1 MKIKQEYI
9 NCTISHKGNK
19 ITLDPARF
27 EYFQSIGLG
36 HFFEESTVSEPK
48 VIKYK
53 AIKGPIP
60 APVVDEPEVTEEDG
74 TEAE

>member
-53 AIKGPIP
+53 AVKPKVEDTPIP
-60 APVVDEPEVTEEDG
+60 DPEDG
-74 TEAE
+74 TEEE